1 MVAEV
6 VVDVSNSE
14 VDRVFDYLIPDNLEV
29 ERGMR
34 VKVNFAGRDT
44 EGFVVRLKESS
55 SFDSTKLKP
64 ICQILDDEVLII
76 PELFPL
82 MEFMKKRYHLRYAD
96 ILRLFVPSVLR
107 SGKTKPLFESRVVLG
122 DSDYIP
128 TSRATKQLE
137 ALNFIRIYGV
147 EKLSVMRARFGV
159 SAVNTLIEKGAIE
172 VKKSRAIRK
181 PYSESVMAETVN
193 LLEEQKNAVNT
204 IENNDGVFLL
214 HGVTGS
220 GKTEVYMH
228 LIRNALDRGN
238 SAIMLVPE
246 ISLTPQILKLFR
258 SRFGERVAIL
268 HSGLTEGERFD
279 EWQRILYGE
288 ATVVVGARSAIFAP
302 VKKVGVIIIDE
313 EHDGSYVS
321 ESNPRY
327 DTYSVAKERA
337 KELGAKLVIGS
348 ATPSIDSYTRAKKGE
363 IRLVEMKNRVNGR
376 PLPNMQIVD
385 MSREMREGNR
395 GVFSRELVGAL
406 TECIENGKQ
415 AIIFI
420 NRRGYASFLCCRE
433 CGYVPKCED
442 CDVTLTYHSSE
453 ELMKCHYCTK
463 RYKVLD
469 KCPNCGSTT
478 IRQGRP
484 GTEQIVSELKKLFPN
499 TKILRMD
506 NDTVTKKDSHHKI
519 LGEFSRG
526 EAQILVGTQM
536 IAKGHDFPAV
546 TLVGILDADLS
557 LYISDYMSVERTYQL
572 ITQVAGRAGRAD
584 SEGKVVL
591 QTYTPRHYV
600 YRYAKEY
607 DYLGFYSKEANLRE
621 VSKYPPYSLVARV
634 MFTSIDELKARECAK
649 NTYERLKEY
658 KQNSGAFLYLGAMKS
673 PVSRIQKKYRYQI
686 IMRLR
691 ADVAE
696 DALQDVYEIMD
707 KEKKQGVSV
716 FLERNPSNMH

>member
-14 VDRVFDYLIPDNLEV
+14 VDRVFDYLIPDDTCV

-34 VKVNFAGRDT
+34 VAVNFAGRDT
-44 EGFVVRLKESS
+44 EGFVVAVKEHT
-55 SFDSTKLKP
+55 DYTGGKMKA
-64 ICQILDDEVLII
+64 ITRVLDDEILVI

-82 MEFMKKRYHLRYAD
+82 AEFMRKRYHLRYAD
-96 ILRLFVPSVLR
+96 VLRLFVPSVLR
-107 SGKTKPLFESRVVLG
+107 SGKTKPLFESRVILKDG
-122 DSDYIP
+122 DFIP
-128 TSRATKQLE
+128 SVRAVKQLE
-137 ALNFIRIYGV
+137 ALNFLKTYGV
-147 EKLSVMRARFGV
+147 EKLSVMRARYGA
-159 SAVNTLIEKGAIE
+159 SAVNVLIQKGVFGI
-172 VKKSRAIRK
+172 VSSRAIRK
-181 PYSESVMAETVN
+181 PFSDTQEEVKVE
-193 LLEEQKNAVNT
+193 LLPQQRVAVNA
-204 IENNDGVFLL
+204 IEDGEGVFLL

-228 LIRNALDRGN
+228 LIRRNLDRGK

-302 VKKVGVIIIDE
+302 VKNVGIIIIDE

-337 KELGAKLVIGS
+337 KNVGAKLVIGS
-348 ATPSIDSYTRAKKGE
+348 ATPSIESFTRAKNGE
-363 IRLVEMKNRVNGR
+363 ITLVEMKKRVNGK
-376 PLPNMQIVD
+376 PLPDMRIVD
-385 MSREMREGNR
+385 MTREMREGNR
-395 GVFSRELVGAL
+395 GVFSRELIGEL
-406 TECIENGKQ
+406 SDCIANGKQ

-453 ELMKCHYCTK
+453 QLMKCHYCTK

-484 GTEQIVSELKKLFPN
+484 GTEQIVSELNKLFPD

-506 NDTVTKKDSHHKI
+506 NDTVSGKDSHHKI
-519 LGEFSRG
+519 LGAFSRG

-536 IAKGHDFPAV
+536 IAKGHDFPSV

-621 VSKYPPYSLVARV
+621 VSKYPPYSLVVRV
-634 MFTSIDELKARECAK
+634 MFTSIDEAKTRECAK
-649 NTYERLKEY
+649 QTYLKIKEY
-658 KQNSGAFLYLGAMKS
+658 KEKKGGFLYLGAMKS
-673 PVSRIQKKYRYQI
+673 PVSRIQKKFRYQI
-686 IMRLR
+686 IMRLL
-691 ADVAE
+691 VSSAE
-696 DALQDVYEIMD
+696 DVLQDIYKITDEERVT
-707 KEKKQGVSV
+707 GVSV

>member
-1 MVAEV
+1 MVAQV

-14 VDRVFDYLIPDNLEV
+14 VDKIFDYLIPSEMQV
-29 ERGMR
+29 EKGMR
-34 VKVNFAGRDT
+34 VAVNFAGRDT
-44 EGFVVRLKESS
+44 EGYVVGIKDTTDYDMAKMKSISR
-55 SFDSTKLKP
+55 
-64 ICQILDDEVLII
+64 ILDDEVLII
-76 PELFPL
+76 PELFSL
-82 MEFMKKRYHLRYAD
+82 LDFMRQKYHLRYVD
-96 ILRLFVPSVLR
+96 VLRLFVPSVLR
-107 SGKTKPLFESRVVLG
+107 SGKTKPLFESSVIMG
-122 DSDYIP
+122 DIDYTP
-128 TSRATKQLE
+128 TTRAIKQLE
-137 ALNFIRIYGV
+137 ALNYLKTYGS
-147 EKLSVMRARFGV
+147 EKLSVIRAKFGA
-159 SAVNTLIEKGAIE
+159 SAVNALITKGVFE
-172 VKKSRAIRK
+172 VIKSRAQRK
-181 PYSESVMAETVN
+181 PFSDTVTSTPVN
-193 LLEEQKNAVNT
+193 LLSDQQKAVDTVVNG
-204 IENNDGVFLL
+204 DGVFLL

-228 LIRNALDRGN
+228 LIRHYLDIGK

-258 SRFGERVAIL
+258 SRFGDSVAIL
-268 HSGLTEGERFD
+268 KSGLSEGERFD

-288 ATVVVGARSAIFAP
+288 ANVVVGARSAIFAP
-302 VKKVGVIIIDE
+302 VKDVGVIIIDE
-313 EHDGSYVS
+313 EHDGSYIS

-337 KELGAKLVIGS
+337 RLVGARLVIGS

-363 IRLVEMKNRVNGR
+363 ITLIEMKNRVNGK
-376 PLPNMQIVD
+376 PLPDMKIVD
-385 MSREMREGNR
+385 MTREMREGNR
-395 GVFSRELVGAL
+395 GIFSRELL
-406 TECIENGKQ
+406 TELTDCVESGKQ

-442 CDVTLTYHSSE
+442 CDVTLTYHSE
-453 ELMKCHYCTK
+453 DEVMKCHYCTK

-469 KCPNCGSTT
+469 RCPNCGSTT

-484 GTEQIVSELKKLFPN
+484 GTEQIVKELKKLFPD

-506 NDTVTKKDSHHKI
+506 NDTVSGKDSHHKI
-519 LGEFSRG
+519 LGAFSKG

-600 YRYAKEY
+600 YRYAREY
-607 DYLGFYSKEANLRE
+607 DYVGFYSKEANLRE
-621 VSKYPPYSLVARV
+621 VSKYPPYSLVARI
-634 MFTSIDELKARECAK
+634 MFTSIDESKVRESAK
-649 NTYERLKEY
+649 QTYIKIKEY
-658 KQNSGAFLYLGAMKS
+658 KDNSDAFLYLGAMKS
-673 PVSRIQKKYRYQI
+673 PIAKIQKKYRYQI
-686 IMRLR
+686 IARLKMDR
-691 ADVAE
+691 AESVMQEMYAICDECRAN
-696 DALQDVYEIMD
+696 
-707 KEKKQGVSV
+707 GVTV
-716 FLERNPSNMH
+716 FIERNPSNMH

>member
-14 VDRVFDYLIPDNLEV
+14 VDRVFDYLIPEDLIV

-34 VKVNFAGRDT
+34 VAVNFAGRDT
-44 EGFVVRLKESS
+44 EGFVMALKEHS
-55 SFDSTKLKP
+55 DYTAGKLKT
-64 ICQILDDEVLII
+64 ISRVLDDEVLVI

-82 MEFMKKRYHLRYAD
+82 ADFMRRRYHLRYAD
-96 ILRLFVPSVLR
+96 VLRLFVPSVLR
-107 SGKTKPLFESRVVLG
+107 SGKTKPLFESRVVISDG
-122 DSDYIP
+122 DYIP
-128 TSRATKQLE
+128 SARAVKQLE
-137 ALNFIRIYGV
+137 ALNFLKTYGV
-147 EKLSVMRARFGV
+147 EKLSVMRARYGAG
-159 SAVNTLIEKGAIE
+159 AVNALIERGAFEI
-172 VKKSRAIRK
+172 KTSRAIRK
-181 PYSESVMAETVN
+181 PFSDTQEEVRVK
-193 LLEEQKNAVNT
+193 LLPQQEHAVSA
-204 IENNDGVFLL
+204 IENGEGVFLL

-228 LIRNALDRGN
+228 LIRRSLDMGK

-258 SRFGERVAIL
+258 SRFGDRVAIL

-302 VKKVGVIIIDE
+302 VKNVGMIIIDE
-313 EHDGSYVS
+313 EHDGSYIS

-327 DTYSVAKERA
+327 DTYSVARERA
-337 KELGAKLVIGS
+337 RNVGARLVIGS
-348 ATPSIDSYTRAKKGE
+348 ATPSIESYTLAKRGE
-363 IRLVEMKNRVNGR
+363 INLVEMKDRVNGK
-376 PLPNMQIVD
+376 PLPEMRIVD
-385 MSREMREGNR
+385 MTREMREGNR
-395 GVFSRELVGAL
+395 GVFSRELINEL
-406 TECIENGKQ
+406 SECVNSGKQ

-469 KCPNCGSTT
+469 RCPNCGSTT

-484 GTEQIVSELKKLFPN
+484 GTEQIVSELKKLFPD

-506 NDTVTKKDSHHKI
+506 NDTVSGKDSHHKI
-519 LGEFSRG
+519 LGAFSRG

-600 YRYAKEY
+600 YRYARDY

-621 VSKYPPYSLVARV
+621 VSKYPPYSLVVRV
-634 MFTSIDELKARECAK
+634 MFTSLDEMKARECAK
-649 NTYERLKEY
+649 QTYLKIKEY
-658 KQNSGAFLYLGAMKS
+658 KERCGGFLYLGAMKS

-686 IMRLR
+686 IMRLMR
-691 ADVAE
+691 ASAE
-696 DALQDVYEIMD
+696 EVLQDVYKITDE
-707 KEKKQGVSV
+707 ERLTGVSV

>member
-1 MVAEV
+1 
-6 VVDVSNSE
+6 
-14 VDRVFDYLIPDNLEV
+14 
-29 ERGMR
+29 
-34 VKVNFAGRDT
+34 
-44 EGFVVRLKESS
+44 
-55 SFDSTKLKP
+55 
-64 ICQILDDEVLII
+64 
-76 PELFPL
+76 
-82 MEFMKKRYHLRYAD
+82 
-96 ILRLFVPSVLR
+96 
-107 SGKTKPLFESRVVLG
+107 
-122 DSDYIP
+122 
-128 TSRATKQLE
+128 
-137 ALNFIRIYGV
+137 
-147 EKLSVMRARFGV
+147 
-159 SAVNTLIEKGAIE
+159 
-172 VKKSRAIRK
+172 
-181 PYSESVMAETVN
+181 
-193 LLEEQKNAVNT
+193 
-204 IENNDGVFLL
+204 
-214 HGVTGS
+214 
-220 GKTEVYMH
+220 MH
-228 LIRNALDRGN
+228 LIRKNLDSGK

-302 VKKVGVIIIDE
+302 VKNVGIIIIDE

-327 DTYSVAKERA
+327 DTYSVARERA
-337 KELGAKLVIGS
+337 KNVGARLVIGS

-363 IRLVEMKNRVNGR
+363 ITLVEMKNRVNGK
-376 PLPNMQIVD
+376 PLPDMHIVD
-385 MSREMREGNR
+385 MSRELREGNK
-395 GVFSRELVGAL
+395 GVFSRELIHEL
-406 TECIENGKQ
+406 TECINAGKQ

-484 GTEQIVSELKKLFPN
+484 GTEQIVSELKKLFPD

-506 NDTVTKKDSHHKI
+506 NDTVSGKDKHHKI
-519 LGEFSRG
+519 LGAFSRG

-584 SEGKVVL
+584 SEGRVVL

-607 DYLGFYSKEANLRE
+607 DYLGFYAKEANLRE
-621 VSKYPPYSLVARV
+621 VSKYPPFSLVVRV
-634 MFTSIDELKARECAK
+634 MFTSLDEGKARDCAK
-649 NTYERLKEY
+649 QTYLKIKEY
-658 KQNSGAFLYLGAMKS
+658 KDKSNAFLYLGAMKS
-673 PVSRIQKKYRYQI
+673 PVTRIQKKYRYQI
-686 IMRLR
+686 IMRL
-691 ADVAE
+691 DTS
-696 DALQDVYEIMD
+696 LQEEVMQELYKITDE
-707 KEKKQGVSV
+707 ERLTGVTIFV
-716 FLERNPSNMH
+716 ERNPSNMH

>member
-1 MVAEV
+1 MIAQV

-14 VDRVFDYLIPDNLEV
+14 VDRLFDYLIPQDISV
-29 ERGMR
+29 DKGMR
-34 VKVNFAGRDT
+34 VAVNFAGREV
-44 EGFVVRLKESS
+44 EGFVIDVKENSEY
-55 SFDSTKLKP
+55 DKNKLKP
-64 ICQILDDEVLII
+64 ISRILDDEVLII

-82 MEFMKKRYHLRYAD
+82 LDFMRKRYHLRYAD
-96 ILRLFVPSVLR
+96 VLRLFVPSVLR
-107 SGKTKPLFESRVVLG
+107 SGKTKPVFESHVVVG
-122 DSDYIP
+122 DSGYVP
-128 TSRATKQLE
+128 STRAVKQLE
-137 ALNFIRIYGV
+137 ALNFLTTYGA
-147 EKLSVMRARFGV
+147 EKLSVMRAKFGT
-159 SAVNTLIEKGAIE
+159 SAVNALVDKGAFEI
-172 VKKSRAIRK
+172 KKSRAMRQPFSDTLI
-181 PYSESVMAETVN
+181 SNTVT
-193 LLEEQKNAVNT
+193 LLSDQKSAVDA
-204 IENNDGVFLL
+204 IVEGEGVFLL

-228 LIRNALDRGN
+228 LIRRYLDEGK

-258 SRFGERVAIL
+258 SRFGNRVAIL

-302 VKKVGVIIIDE
+302 VKNVGVIIIDE

-337 KELGAKLVIGS
+337 IRVGARLVIGS
-348 ATPSIDSYTRAKKGE
+348 ATPSIESYTRAKKGE
-363 IRLVEMKNRVNGR
+363 IKLVEMNKRVNGK
-376 PLPNMQIVD
+376 PLPEMRIVD
-385 MSREMREGNR
+385 MTREMREGNR
-395 GVFSRELVGAL
+395 GVFSRELISEL
-406 TECIENGKQ
+406 TQCVNSKKQ

-433 CGYVPKCED
+433 CGYIPKCED
-442 CDVTLTYHSSE
+442 CDVTLTYHSAE

-484 GTEQIVSELKKLFPN
+484 GTEQIVSELKKLFP
-499 TKILRMD
+499 TSRILRMD
-506 NDTVTKKDSHHKI
+506 NDTVTGKDSHHKI
-519 LGEFSRG
+519 LGAFSRG
-526 EAQILVGTQM
+526 EADILVGTQM
-536 IAKGHDFPAV
+536 IAKGHDFPSV

-584 SEGKVVL
+584 SEGRVVL

-600 YRYAKEY
+600 YRYAKDY
-607 DYLGFYSKEANLRE
+607 DYVGFYGKEANLRE
-621 VSKYPPYSLVARV
+621 VSKYPPYSLVVRV
-634 MFTSIDELKARECAK
+634 MFTSTDEAKARECAK
-649 NTYERLKEY
+649 KTYVRLKEY
-658 KQNSGAFLYLGAMKS
+658 EKNSSAFIYMGAMKS
-673 PVSRIQKKYRYQI
+673 PVARIQKKYRYQI
-686 IMRLR
+686 IMRIKKEY
-691 ADVAE
+691 ADDVM
-696 DALQDVYEIMD
+696 QDVYEIMD
-707 KEKKQGVSV
+707 KERIAGVSV
-716 FLERNPSNMH
+716 FSELNPSNMH

>member
-14 VDRVFDYLIPDNLEV
+14 VDRVFDYLIPDGLMV
-29 ERGMR
+29 TKGMR
-34 VKVNFAGRDT
+34 VAVNFAGRDT
-44 EGFVVRLKESS
+44 EGFVMAVKEHS
-55 SFDSTKLKP
+55 DYTVEKLKS
-64 ICQILDDEVLII
+64 IGRVLDDEVLII

-82 MEFMKKRYHLRYAD
+82 ADFMRKRYHLRFID
-96 ILRLFVPSVLR
+96 VLRLFVPSVLR

-122 DSDYIP
+122 VDYTP
-128 TSRATKQLE
+128 SPRAIKQHE
-137 ALNFIRIYGV
+137 ALNFLRSYGA
-147 EKLSVMRARFGV
+147 EKLSVMRARFGT
-159 SAVNTLIEKGAIE
+159 SAVNALIEKGAFE

-181 PYSESVMAETVN
+181 PFSDTFDEVKVQ
-193 LLEEQKNAVNT
+193 LLKEQKDAVDK
-204 IENNDGVFLL
+204 IEGGEGVFLL

-228 LIRNALDRGN
+228 LIRKNLDSGK

-302 VKKVGVIIIDE
+302 VKNVGIIIIDE

-327 DTYSVAKERA
+327 DTYSVARERA
-337 KELGAKLVIGS
+337 KNVGARLVIGS

-363 IRLVEMKNRVNGR
+363 ITLVEMKNRVNGK
-376 PLPNMQIVD
+376 PLPDMHIVD
-385 MSREMREGNR
+385 MSRELREGNK
-395 GVFSRELVGAL
+395 GVFSRELIHEL
-406 TECIENGKQ
+406 TECINAGKQ

-484 GTEQIVSELKKLFPN
+484 GTEQIVSQLKKLFPD

-506 NDTVTKKDSHHKI
+506 NDTVSGKDKHHKI
-519 LGEFSRG
+519 LGAFSRG

-584 SEGKVVL
+584 SEGRVVL

-607 DYLGFYSKEANLRE
+607 DYLGFYAKEANLRE
-621 VSKYPPYSLVARV
+621 VSKYPPFSLVVRV
-634 MFTSIDELKARECAK
+634 MFTSPDEGKARDCAK
-649 NTYERLKEY
+649 QTYLKIKEY
-658 KQNSGAFLYLGAMKS
+658 KDKSNAFLYLGAMKS
-673 PVSRIQKKYRYQI
+673 PVTRIQKKYRYQI
-686 IMRLR
+686 IMRLDTSSQEEVMQELYKITDEER
-691 ADVAE
+691 
-696 DALQDVYEIMD
+696 LT
-707 KEKKQGVSV
+707 GVTIFV
-716 FLERNPSNMH
+716 ERNPSNMH